1 MNASEANEMLDA
13 DPEVLAAF
21 AEEAA
26 ERVSALEAG
35 LLVLEGAPQAPHQDL
50 LNAVFR
56 DAHSIKAGANLLHLK
71 SLETAA
77 HRLENV
83 LDSLRKGQLAP
94 RGDVTQALL
103 DGVDLLRVLLDS
115 PGGPA
120 PADMPELLD
129 ALAALHERPAESP

>member
-1 MNASEANEMLDA
+1 MFES

-21 AEEAA
+21 AEEAS
-26 ERVSALEAG
+26 ERLGALEAG
-35 LLVLEGAPQAPHQDL
+35 LLELERSPGQPQGDR

-56 DAHSIKAGANLLHLK
+56 DAHSIKAGANLLHLQ

-94 RGDVTQALL
+94 REDVTQALL
-103 DGVDLLRVLLDS
+103 DGVDLLRELLGS
-115 PGGPA
+115 TGAPGPA
-120 PADMPELLD
+120 DTLQRLAVLE
-129 ALAALHERPAESP
+129 ALIGRPTESA

>member
-1 MNASEANEMLDA
+1 MLEA

-26 ERVSALEAG
+26 ERLEALEAG
-35 LLVLEGAPQAPHQDL
+35 LLELERLPQEPQGDR

-56 DAHSIKAGANLLHLK
+56 DAHSIKAGSNLLHLK
-71 SLETAA
+71 NLETAA

-94 RGDVTQALL
+94 HEDVFQALL
-103 DGVDLLRVLLDS
+103 DGVDLLRELLGS
-115 PGGPA
+115 PGAPS
-120 PADMPELLD
+120 PADMPQRLAVLQ
-129 ALAALHERPAESP
+129 ALIGRAPESA

>member
-1 MNASEANEMLDA
+1 MLET

-21 AEEAA
+21 AEEAS
-26 ERVSALEAG
+26 ERLGALEAG
-35 LLVLEGAPQAPHQDL
+35 LLELERLPQEPQGDL

-94 RGDVTQALL
+94 REDVTQALF
-103 DGVDLLRVLLDS
+103 DGVDLLRELLDS
-115 PGGPA
+115 PGKPGPA
-120 PADMPELLD
+120 DTLQRLATLE
-129 ALAALHERPAESP
+129 ALTGRPTESP